1 MNKIKRFVLLISCLL
16 LLNGCVKNNTTMK
29 INKDK
34 SMNLEVFILVKD
46 EIKNKLSSDFNSSDL
61 EKRGFKVT
69 TTSDNN
75 FSGYKITK
83 SFDNIDDLSKNT
95 NNKVVDISNIL
106 ESDFDFTVLF
116 NKKTNFFKDT
126 YTANYTYSF
135 SELKEKYNT
144 IENETQDGNTQE
156 DDYTETSDYTD
167 EMELKY
173 NLILPSKAKSNN
185 ANKKTNSGKS
195 LEWNLSSTSESKIS
209 YSFDIYNYKNI
220 LLVGGGVALLIII
233 IIVVIVIIKK
243 KKNSKG
249 TLIYKEYDPSIEG
262 ELNKNEIINTPEVTN
277 QQQGVNNVESN
288 NQLSVS
294 NEGPQVLE
302 TLEFSLP
309 EEQPKKQ
316 TDIPVPEN
324 QFANNNAVT
333 QNESS
338 EIKLKTQNFNRE
350 PDFVRRNDTSKFIN
364 SGNQF
369 DESDKDSLSQAMPNQ
384 SQALDVPNGIA
395 LSDLD
400 DNK

>member
-1 MNKIKRFVLLISCLL
+1 MNRVKRYVLLICCLL

-34 SMNLEVFILVKD
+34 SMNLEIFILVKD

-75 FSGYKITK
+75 YSGYKITK

-106 ESDFDFTVLF
+106 ESDFDFTILF
-116 NKKTNFFKDT
+116 NKKTSLFKDT
-126 YTANYTYSF
+126 YTANYKYSV
-135 SELKEKYNT
+135 SEFKEKYNT
-144 IENETQDGNTQE
+144 IEDENQDGNTEE
-156 DDYTETSDYTD
+156 DDYNDTIDSTEK
-167 EMELKY
+167 MELKY
-173 NLILPSKAKSNN
+173 NLVLPTKAKSNN
-185 ANKKTNSGKS
+185 ANKKTESGKN
-195 LEWNLSSTSESKIS
+195 LEWNLSSTSENKIS

-220 LLVGGGVALLIII
+220 ILVGGGVALLIII
-233 IIVVIVIIKK
+233 IIVVVVIIKK

-277 QQQGVNNVESN
+277 QQQGVNNVDSN

-294 NEGPQVLE
+294 NEGPQTLE
-302 TLEFSLP
+302 TLEFNLP
-309 EEQPKKQ
+309 EEETKNHI
-316 TDIPVPEN
+316 DIKTPEN
-324 QFANNNAVT
+324 QFINKNIVSEENIEVTPNTYDYNNR
-333 QNESS
+333 
-338 EIKLKTQNFNRE
+338 K
-350 PDFVRRNDTSKFIN
+350 PDFVRQNDQSKFIN
-364 SGNQF
+364 NVVQD
-369 DESDKDSLSQAMPNQ
+369 DESENQ
-384 SQALDVPNGIA
+384 SSQQTMLNQNQGLDVPNGIA
-395 LSDLD
+395 LSDIK